1 MTGKSQQDL
10 ASLLK
15 DSIQEDGDTRAI
27 EAKDITLNIAVEQ
40 QQRERDKEYDE
51 RNVLYT
57 ELLRNY
63 IASYEDKDNEKRKY
77 KKVFFWV
84 TIVILCLIVAACLGF
99 IGIIVVVG
107 KDNYTE
113 IGAIIGS
120 VIGIITALIAIPK
133 IIAEHLFPVN
143 EESNMIDMVKNMQ
156 DNDSN
161 IRNVLYGNHDSEK

>member
-1 MTGKSQQDL
+1 MTGKSQEDL
-10 ASLLK
+10 ASLLR

-63 IASYEDKDNEKRKY
+63 IASYEDKDNEKRRY

-84 TIVILCLIVAACLGF
+84 TIVILCLIVVACLVF
-99 IGIIVVVG
+99 IGIIIVVG

-161 IRNVLYGNHDSEK
+161 IRNVLYGNHDSKK

>member
-1 MTGKSQQDL
+1 MSEKSQQDL
-10 ASLLK
+10 AYLLM
-15 DSIQEDGDTRAI
+15 DSIQEGGDTRAI
-27 EAKDITLNIAVEQ
+27 EAKDTTLNIAVEQ

-63 IASYEDKDNEKRKY
+63 IASYEDKDGEKRKY

-84 TIVILCLIVAACLGF
+84 TIVILILIVVACLFF
-99 IGIIVVVG
+99 IWIIIVVG

-120 VIGIITALIAIPK
+120 VVGIITALIAIPK

-161 IRNVLYGNHDSEK
+161 IRNVLYGNNDTSK

>member
-1 MTGKSQQDL
+1 MTGKSQEDL

-63 IASYEDKDNEKRKY
+63 IASYEDKDNEKRRY

-84 TIVILCLIVAACLGF
+84 TIVILCLIVVACLVF
-99 IGIIVVVG
+99 IGIVIVVG

-161 IRNVLYGNHDSEK
+161 IRNVLYGNYDSKK